1 MRNFQPYEMV
11 RQVSAEGAQSRCNH
25 HGRRGEGVEK
35 RMDATAVERA
45 KRVQTA
51 HAPAADRVLEPASP
65 LSLLCVRQE
74 NHYDNQFDPTRRS
87 EIVLTRGYKPA
98 GRRIGDRRNLRC
110 YAAAARDPARSG
122 LAP

>member
-35 RMDATAVERA
+35 RMDATAVGRA

-65 LSLLCVRQE
+65 FSLLCVRQE
-74 NHYDNQFDPTRRS
+74 NHHDNQFDPTRRS
-87 EIVLTRGYKPA
+87 EIASRAATTA

-122 LAP
+122 LAA